1 MDKLWQDLARRKDED
16 IKLLDAALLIA
27 GDEYPDLE
35 PAYYTDLCEQWHKQ
49 VSPQIERA
57 VSQVEALQALN
68 RFLYEEQG
76 LAGNDEDFYDPRN
89 NYINQ
94 VMERRLGIPITLGLL
109 QIDLASR
116 LGLGIEG
123 IAFPGHFLIRMP
135 VQGGLMVLDPFQ
147 RGRSLDVGEL
157 RQRAQPHMAPDQD
170 LGDQQ
175 LFKLL
180 DPASHRSILTRM
192 LRNLRSVYLE
202 KKDLERALRCA
213 DRLLTIDPTQ
223 AMEYRERARLYH
235 ALEYF
240 PGVVRDLDRYLTM
253 APDADDAGMVRNA
266 LIEAQARQRR
276 TRLH

>member
-1 MDKLWQDLARRKDED
+1 MDTRWQDLARRKDED
-16 IKLLDAALLIA
+16 INLLDAALLIA

-35 PAYYTDLCEQWHKQ
+35 AAYYTGLCEQWRKQ

-57 VSQVEALQALN
+57 GSQLDALQALN

-202 KKDLERALRCA
+202 KDDLERALRCA
-213 DRLLTIDPTQ
+213 DRLLTIDPSQ

-240 PGVVRDLDRYLTM
+240 PGVVRDLDRYLAM
-253 APDADDAGMVRNA
+253 APDADDAGMARNA
-266 LIEAQARQRR
+266 LIEAQS
-276 TRLH
+276 RLTPLH

>member
-57 VSQVEALQALN
+57 GSQVEALQALN

-123 IAFPGHFLIRMP
+123 TAFPGHFLIRMP

>member
-1 MDKLWQDLARRKDED
+1 MDTRWQDLARRKDED
-16 IKLLDAALLIA
+16 INLLDAALLIA

-35 PAYYTDLCEQWHKQ
+35 AAYYTGLCEQWRKQ

-57 VSQVEALQALN
+57 GSQLDALQALN

-202 KKDLERALRCA
+202 KDDLERALRCA
-213 DRLLTIDPTQ
+213 DRLLTIDPSQ

-240 PGVVRDLDRYLTM
+240 PGVVRDLDRYLAM
-253 APDADDAGMVRNA
+253 APDADDAGMARNA
-266 LIEAQARQRR
+266 LIEAQSLL
-276 TRLH
+276 TPLH

>member
-35 PAYYTDLCEQWHKQ
+35 PAYYTALCEQWRKQ

-57 VSQVEALQALN
+57 GSQVEALQALN

-240 PGVVRDLDRYLTM
+240 PGVVRDLDRYLAM
-253 APDADDAGMVRNA
+253 APDADDAGMARNA

>member
-1 MDKLWQDLARRKDED
+1 MNSHWQDLARRKDED
-16 IKLLDAALLIA
+16 INLLDAALLIA
-27 GDEYPDLE
+27 RDEYPDLD
-35 PAYYTDLCEQWHKQ
+35 PASYTALCEQWRRQ
-49 VSPQIERA
+49 VAPQIERA
-57 VSQVEALQALN
+57 GNQVDALQALN

-76 LAGNDEDFYDPRN
+76 LAGNDDDFYDPRN

-94 VMERRLGIPITLGLL
+94 VLERRLGIPITLGLL

-180 DPASHRSILTRM
+180 DAASHRSILTRM
-192 LRNLRSVYLE
+192 LRNLRSVYLD
-202 KKDLERALRCA
+202 KNDLERALRCA
-213 DRLLTIDPTQ
+213 DRLLTIDPGQ
-223 AMEYRERARLYH
+223 AMEYRERARLYQ

-240 PGVVRDLDRYLTM
+240 PGVVRDLDRYLAM
-253 APDADDAGMVRNA
+253 APDADDANVVRNA
-266 LIEAQARQRR
+266 LIQAQGRLGR

>member
-1 MDKLWQDLARRKDED
+1 MNKHWQDLARRKDED

-35 PAYYTDLCEQWHKQ
+35 PAYYTDLCEQWRKQ

-57 VSQVEALQALN
+57 GSQVEALQALN

>member
-1 MDKLWQDLARRKDED
+1 MNKHWQDLARRKDED

-57 VSQVEALQALN
+57 GSQVEALQALN